1 MISESSNNK
10 MQENIRKMA
19 ESSLRTLCIAYKKIS
34 STDDLESKDD
44 KGVFAVERTG
54 LTLLC
59 IAGVRDIPRK

>member
-1 MISESSNNK
+1 
-10 MQENIRKMA
+10 MA

-34 STDDLESKDD
+34 NNEDLEFKDE